1 MEQKTAVYQTV
12 AEESGP
18 EEFKEKGS
26 KFISYLYPVKS
37 KENAENIVSGLRKEF
52 FDSTHVCFAY
62 RLGEGKE
69 EYTRAC
75 DDGEPSGTAGLPIL
89 NEIRSSEYFNV
100 LVASIRY
107 YGGTKL
113 GTGGLIKAYGY
124 SAKIVLEAS
133 TALAIHIKDKCTLAF
148 PFTLTGEVMQVINRY
163 DIKIEKQ
170 DYTESGTSMTL
181 AIPVNSTDD
190 ADQMLFDITK
200 GQLRF
205 SR

>member
-1 MEQKTAVYQTV
+1 MQERPAIFHTV
-12 AEESGP
+12 AQNYGP

-37 KENAENIVSGLRKEF
+37 IEDADNQVALLRKEF
-52 FDSTHVCFAY
+52 YDSTHVCFAY
-62 RLGEGKE
+62 LLGEGTE

-89 NEIRSSEYFNV
+89 NEIRSREYFNV

-113 GTGGLIKAYGY
+113 GTGGLIKAYGN
-124 SAKIVLEAS
+124 SAKLVLAAS
-133 TALAIHIKDKCTLAF
+133 VPHEIHIKDKRNLEF

-163 DIKIEKQ
+163 GIDILNQ
-170 DYTESGTSMTL
+170 DYTDSGTVMKL
-181 AIPVNSTDD
+181 AIPVRNTSD
-190 ADQMLFDITK
+190 ADQMLYDISK
-200 GQLRF
+200 GKLRF
-205 SR
+205 SE